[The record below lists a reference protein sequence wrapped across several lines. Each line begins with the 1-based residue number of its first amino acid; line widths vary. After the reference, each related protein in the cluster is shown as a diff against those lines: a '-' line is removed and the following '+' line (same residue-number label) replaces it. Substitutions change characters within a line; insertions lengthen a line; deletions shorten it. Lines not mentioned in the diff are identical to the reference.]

1 MKHERI
7 DCSVVVS
14 YSYQRIRNMESHAV
28 NIGNFYIC
36 IIKVNIGIFYFEY
49 IYIIKVNIGF
59 IYFEYI

>member
-14 YSYQRIRNMESHAV
+14 YSYQIIRNMESHVV

-36 IIKVNIGIFYFEY
+36 S
-49 IYIIKVNIGF
+49 IKVNIGF

>member
-14 YSYQRIRNMESHAV
+14 YSYQRIRNMESHVV

-36 IIKVNIGIFYFEY
+36 SIKVNIGIFYFEY
-49 IYIIKVNIGF
+49 IYYQGKHRVNLL
-59 IYFEYI
+59 

>member
-14 YSYQRIRNMESHAV
+14 YSYQRIRNTESHVV

-36 IIKVNIGIFYFEY
+36 SIKVNIGIFYFEY
-49 IYIIKVNIGF
+49 IYYQGKHRVHLL
-59 IYFEYI
+59 